1 MLVHPATARLRSKGA
16 SQPQIDT
23 ALAAWRALP
32 QVAAVLE
39 ALADYGAGAPLADD
53 SALAGL
59 LADHPAAAGLVA
71 GFIDPFMQAL
81 RAEPLAQLPLGF
93 SAKPGLPAGARWRAG
108 RSGRSTT
115 PNGSAQITRATG
127 CGSPVSRRAQACWT
141 IRPRWTRCGAWAS
154 YRAAGWSQAQRV
166 RVRQCWGLSRPL
178 FCNAGDD
185 CRNRRN

>member
-23 ALAAWRALP
+23 ALAAWRALL

-59 LADHPAAAGLVA
+59 LADHAAAAGLVA

-93 SAKPGLPAGARWRAG
+93 SAKPGLARIRLAESGRAALSLAVFAPCAPVRAASVLFQDGAAHALVLAGAGEAARFRPGAKGLTREADALWPAGELSGSRMVAG
-108 RSGRSTT
+108 AALQKRT
-115 PNGSAQITRATG
+115 ALA
-127 CGSPVSRRAQACWT
+127 
-141 IRPRWTRCGAWAS
+141 AS
-154 YRAAGWSQAQRV
+154 
-166 RVRQCWGLSRPL
+166 
-178 FCNAGDD
+178 
-185 CRNRRN
+185 

>member
-1 MLVHPATARLRSKGA
+1 MKRCRLNRCSEHRIGA
-16 SQPQIDT
+16 GRRCWSIPQPQVDI
-23 ALAAWRALP
+23 ALAAWRAPP

-93 SAKPGLPAGARWRAG
+93 SAKPGLPAGSRWRAG
-108 RSGRSTT
+108 LSGRSTT
-115 PNGSAQITRATG
+115 PNGSAQVTRVTG
-127 CGSPVSRRAQACWT
+127 CGSPVSRRTQACWT

-154 YRAAGWSQAQRV
+154 YRAAGW
-166 RVRQCWGLSRPL
+166 
-178 FCNAGDD
+178 
-185 CRNRRN
+185 